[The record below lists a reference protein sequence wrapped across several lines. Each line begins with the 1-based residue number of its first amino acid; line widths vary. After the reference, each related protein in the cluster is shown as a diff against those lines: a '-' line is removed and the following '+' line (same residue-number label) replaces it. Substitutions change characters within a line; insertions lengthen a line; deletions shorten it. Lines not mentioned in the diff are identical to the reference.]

1 MKNEIEA
8 MEEYASQYQPR
19 REKIIEKLNYLEKMG
34 QTDMNMTTEY
44 IASELTEGEEECKHP
59 HAYRNSGHEDYI
71 CDDCD
76 KSFKTY
82 QDLCVNRIT
91 EQPQPEQSEGEEE
104 NGGMF
109 IDETGFHKQQN
120 KIDMKV
126 LSVYESNIPL
136 GGDKCWYCGEL
147 LFPSTRTVD
156 HFWPKCMRGRLKVV
170 CCSNCNKM
178 KGRLTP
184 LGFINLLESLKE
196 KYPLYQP
203 WQKKFDRMIRATQ
216 TLWERVKWSV

>member
-1 MKNEIEA
+1 MKTADKKIAVEIMMKHCTDNGLISMCKGNSILKA
-8 MEEYASQYQPR
+8 MEEYASQKQVSR
-19 REKIIEKLNYLEKMG
+19 GKIIKATEEAYDKWSRLENENTTYLGEL
-34 QTDMNMTTEY
+34 
-44 IASELTEGEEECKHP
+44 IAIELSELT
-59 HAYRNSGHEDYI
+59 
-71 CDDCD
+71 
-76 KSFKTY
+76 
-82 QDLCVNRIT
+82 
-91 EQPQPEQSEGEEE
+91 PEQSEGEEE

-136 GGDKCWYCGEL
+136 GRDKCWYCGEL